1 MSLKHKLRKPLLI
14 TTLGIGSLI
23 GVPMTP
29 QEIEELLAQLSQPKI
44 QVVIKE
50 EADDE
55 VPK

>member
-1 MSLKHKLRKPLLI
+1 MSMKHKLRKLLLI

-23 GVPMTP
+23 GVPMSP

-44 QVVIKE
+44 QVVVKE
-50 EADDE
+50 EADNE